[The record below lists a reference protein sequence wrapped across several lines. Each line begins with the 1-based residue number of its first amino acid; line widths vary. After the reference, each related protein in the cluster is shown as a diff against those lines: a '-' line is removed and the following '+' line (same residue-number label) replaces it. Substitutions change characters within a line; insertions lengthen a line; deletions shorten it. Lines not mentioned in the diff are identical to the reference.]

1 MANRLFL
8 FDGTA
13 IVYRAYFAIDVSL
26 TNSKGEPTNAL
37 FGTARM
43 LSKFIKEK
51 METGDYALFAFDRKE
66 ETHRHK
72 MYEDYKA
79 TRKAMPDA
87 LVSQLSWIPDIVEGF
102 GMKFLSIPGLEA
114 DDIIAT
120 ATTKFKS
127 RVDEVIIVSGDKDI
141 LQLVG
146 GNVRVLR
153 FVSGLTDLQEYD
165 EQKVL
170 EVFGF
175 PPSKLHD
182 YLSLVGDTSDNIPG
196 VKGIGEK
203 TAKDLLKKYESID
216 NIYSSIRQLSPALR
230 RKLVD
235 GKQLMELSRNLV
247 QLVTNADLKLSLD
260 ALKYTGLDKNK
271 LRKVFMAMEFSSL
284 IKEFELYSDAS
295 EERKGGELEYNLI
308 SSDDEFQQFLKK
320 LKKNSLVSIDFETT
334 SLDPHQAEIVGISF
348 SFEEGKGYYLPV
360 GHDTA
365 QWQPAS
371 KEVIRVLSDLLS
383 RPGLKIV
390 GQNLKY
396 DYEIM
401 IKHGIH
407 PIVPYFDTMIGAY
420 LLNPDSRRF
429 NLDDLALKYL
439 GYRTQ
444 TFEELMEKN
453 RIGDDFSKIS
463 PMEAAHYS
471 IEDADVALRLYKVL
485 SNKLY
490 ETGLDRVMQE
500 IEMKLIPVLADLEL
514 NGVFVDTD
522 KLKEL
527 SRDYQEKLDS
537 LLKELFELTG
547 ERFNPNSPSQVSRVL
562 FERLKLTPPKKTKQG
577 AFSTSADVLESLAN
591 EHPVA
596 EKLLEYRKYQKL
608 KSTYL
613 DTLPRLVNPVTG
625 RIHAS
630 FHQTGTG
637 TGRLSSSNPNVQNLP
652 IKDDA
657 GKEIRRC
664 IVPQKKGWK
673 IVSADYSQIELRVL
687 AHCSGDEQL
696 IEAFKHEE
704 DIHSL
709 TASRLYGISQDSVT
723 DEMRKVGKMVNFA
736 IIYGISPFG
745 LAKRLK
751 ISSKIA
757 ENMISNYFS
766 AYPGVRKYIHETIE
780 KAREKGYVT
789 TLFGRRREIPH
800 FRTRNKTRIQEGER
814 IAVNT
819 PIQGTA
825 ADIMKIAM
833 IKVDE
838 LVKEA
843 GLKGFA
849 ILQVHDELV
858 FEVPE
863 TEVDKICD
871 ILRKGMTEGLDLKV
885 PLKIDISIA
894 DYWA

>member
-1 MANRLFL
+1 
-8 FDGTA
+8 
-13 IVYRAYFAIDVSL
+13 
-26 TNSKGEPTNAL
+26 
-37 FGTARM
+37 
-43 LSKFIKEK
+43 
-51 METGDYALFAFDRKE
+51 
-66 ETHRHK
+66 
-72 MYEDYKA
+72 
-79 TRKAMPDA
+79 
-87 LVSQLSWIPDIVEGF
+87 
-102 GMKFLSIPGLEA
+102 
-114 DDIIAT
+114 
-120 ATTKFKS
+120 
-127 RVDEVIIVSGDKDI
+127 
-141 LQLVG
+141 
-146 GNVRVLR
+146 
-153 FVSGLTDLQEYD
+153 
-165 EQKVL
+165 
-170 EVFGF
+170 
-175 PPSKLHD
+175 
-182 YLSLVGDTSDNIPG
+182 
-196 VKGIGEK
+196 
-203 TAKDLLKKYESID
+203 
-216 NIYSSIRQLSPALR
+216 
-230 RKLVD
+230 
-235 GKQLMELSRNLV
+235 
-247 QLVTNADLKLSLD
+247 
-260 ALKYTGLDKNK
+260 
-271 LRKVFMAMEFSSL
+271 
-284 IKEFELYSDAS
+284 
-295 EERKGGELEYNLI
+295 
-308 SSDDEFQQFLKK
+308 
-320 LKKNSLVSIDFETT
+320 
-334 SLDPHQAEIVGISF
+334 
-348 SFEEGKGYYLPV
+348 
-360 GHDTA
+360 
-365 QWQPAS
+365 
-371 KEVIRVLSDLLS
+371 
-383 RPGLKIV
+383 
-390 GQNLKY
+390 
-396 DYEIM
+396 
-401 IKHGIH
+401 
-407 PIVPYFDTMIGAY
+407 IGAY

>member
-43 LSKFIKEK
+43 LAKFIKEK
-51 METGDYALFAFDRKE
+51 MQDGDYALFAFDRKE
-66 ETHRHK
+66 ATHRHK
-72 MYEDYKA
+72 MFDEYKA
-79 TRKAMPDA
+79 TRKEMPDA
-87 LVSQLSWIPDIVEGF
+87 LVSQLPWIPEMVEGF
-102 GMKFLSIPGLEA
+102 GIKFLSIPGLEA

-120 ATTKFKS
+120 AATKFKD
-127 RVDEVIIVSGDKDI
+127 RVNEVIIVSGDKDI
-141 LQLVG
+141 LQLIDDGVK
-146 GNVRVLR
+146 VLR
-153 FVSGLTDLQEYD
+153 FVTGLTDFQEYD
-165 EQKVL
+165 EKKVV

-182 YLSLVGDTSDNIPG
+182 YLTLVGDNSDNIPG

-203 TAKDLLKKYESID
+203 TAKDLLKKYGSIE
-216 NIYSSIRQLSPALR
+216 NIYSNIRQLSPALR

-235 GKQLMELSRNLV
+235 GKQSMELSKKLIKLV
-247 QLVTNADLKLSLD
+247 VDADLKVSLD
-260 ALKYTGLDKNK
+260 ELKYTGPDKEK
-271 LRKVFMAMEFSSL
+271 LREVFMNMEFASL
-284 IKEFELYSDAS
+284 IKEFGLYSNAM
-295 EERKGGELEYNLI
+295 EERKNGEQEYKLI
-308 SSDDEFQQFLKK
+308 SSDEELRTFWEMLRKSSF
-320 LKKNSLVSIDFETT
+320 VSIDFETT

-360 GHDTA
+360 GHENA
-365 QWQPAS
+365 EWQPERETVIS
-371 KEVIRVLSDLLS
+371 TLKEILTH
-383 RPGLKIV
+383 PGLKIV
-390 GQNLKY
+390 GQNLKF

-401 IKHGIH
+401 KKHGIN
-407 PIVPYFDTMIGAY
+407 PVVPHFDTMVGAY
-420 LLNPDSRRF
+420 LLNPDSKRF

-444 TFEELMEKN
+444 SFEELMKIN
-453 RIGDDFSKIS
+453 RLGDDFSKI
-463 PMEAAHYS
+463 PPVEAARYS
-471 IEDADVALRLYKVL
+471 IEDADIALRLYRVL
-485 SNKLY
+485 STKLY
-490 ETGLDRVMQE
+490 ETGLDRVME
-500 IEMKLIPVLADLEL
+500 DIEMKLIPVLADLEL
-514 NGVFVDTD
+514 NGIYIDAD
-522 KLKEL
+522 RLYEL
-527 SRDYQEKLDS
+527 SKQYQKKLDI
-537 LLKELFELTG
+537 LLSELFELAG
-547 ERFNPNSPSQVSRVL
+547 ENFNPNSPSQVAKIL
-562 FERLKLTPPKKTKQG
+562 FGKLGLTPPKKTKQG
-577 AFSTSADVLESLAN
+577 AYSTSAQVLESIAD
-591 EHPVA
+591 EHPVV

-613 DTLPRLVNPVTG
+613 DTLPKLINPITG

-652 IKDDA
+652 IKDEA

-664 IVPQKKGWK
+664 IVPQRKGWK

-704 DIHSL
+704 DIHAL
-709 TASRLYGISQDSVT
+709 TASRLYGITVDSVT
-723 DEMRKVGKMVNFA
+723 EEMRKVGKMVNFA
-736 IIYGISPFG
+736 IIYGVSSYG
-745 LAKRLK
+745 LARRLK
-751 ISSKIA
+751 IPSKIA
-757 ENMISNYFS
+757 ENMISNYFN

-780 KAREKGYVT
+780 GAKAKGYVT

-800 FRTRNKTRIQEGER
+800 FRTKNKTRIQEGER
-814 IAVNT
+814 IAINT

-825 ADIMKIAM
+825 ADIMKLAM
-833 IKVDE
+833 IRVDE

-863 TEVDKICD
+863 TEVKKICD
-871 ILRKGMTEGLDLKV
+871 ILHKGMTEILELRV
-885 PLKIDISIA
+885 PLKVDISVA
-894 DYWA
+894 NYWA

>member
-102 GMKFLSIPGLEA
+102 GIKFLSIPGLEA

-120 ATTKFKS
+120 AATKFKS

-260 ALKYTGLDKNK
+260 AL
-271 LRKVFMAMEFSSL
+271 
-284 IKEFELYSDAS
+284 
-295 EERKGGELEYNLI
+295 
-308 SSDDEFQQFLKK
+308 DDEFQQFLKK

>member
-1 MANRLFL
+1 
-8 FDGTA
+8 
-13 IVYRAYFAIDVSL
+13 
-26 TNSKGEPTNAL
+26 
-37 FGTARM
+37 
-43 LSKFIKEK
+43 
-51 METGDYALFAFDRKE
+51 
-66 ETHRHK
+66 
-72 MYEDYKA
+72 
-79 TRKAMPDA
+79 
-87 LVSQLSWIPDIVEGF
+87 
-102 GMKFLSIPGLEA
+102 
-114 DDIIAT
+114 
-120 ATTKFKS
+120 
-127 RVDEVIIVSGDKDI
+127 
-141 LQLVG
+141 
-146 GNVRVLR
+146 
-153 FVSGLTDLQEYD
+153 
-165 EQKVL
+165 
-170 EVFGF
+170 
-175 PPSKLHD
+175 
-182 YLSLVGDTSDNIPG
+182 
-196 VKGIGEK
+196 
-203 TAKDLLKKYESID
+203 
-216 NIYSSIRQLSPALR
+216 
-230 RKLVD
+230 
-235 GKQLMELSRNLV
+235 
-247 QLVTNADLKLSLD
+247 
-260 ALKYTGLDKNK
+260 
-271 LRKVFMAMEFSSL
+271 
-284 IKEFELYSDAS
+284 
-295 EERKGGELEYNLI
+295 
-308 SSDDEFQQFLKK
+308 
-320 LKKNSLVSIDFETT
+320 
-334 SLDPHQAEIVGISF
+334 
-348 SFEEGKGYYLPV
+348 
-360 GHDTA
+360 
-365 QWQPAS
+365 
-371 KEVIRVLSDLLS
+371 
-383 RPGLKIV
+383 
-390 GQNLKY
+390 
-396 DYEIM
+396 
-401 IKHGIH
+401 
-407 PIVPYFDTMIGAY
+407 
-420 LLNPDSRRF
+420 
-429 NLDDLALKYL
+429 
-439 GYRTQ
+439 
-444 TFEELMEKN
+444 
-453 RIGDDFSKIS
+453 
-463 PMEAAHYS
+463 
-471 IEDADVALRLYKVL
+471 
-485 SNKLY
+485 
-490 ETGLDRVMQE
+490 
-500 IEMKLIPVLADLEL
+500 
-514 NGVFVDTD
+514 VDTD

-537 LLKELFELTG
+537 LLKELFELSG